1 MSLAAIHPAVPARA
15 LKAWRTVRRLK
26 QGHVAEL
33 LGVAQ
38 STVSRWEAGR
48 ATPDSDEAR
57 GLVTLMATPLDGAAE
72 HALGRLVRGAGTP
85 VHLVCDLTHRLLAAS
100 PGRTRD
106 WRRPASDLLGRSLWR
121 YASAEIVAAE
131 AALDDAGWFD
141 DGPQAMRITTGAN
154 DSNEVPIR
162 PCSFLWSRLQLA
174 DGSFV
179 RVVEGG

>member
-100 PGRTRD
+100 PARTRD

-121 YASAEIVAAE
+121 YASTEIVEAE
-131 AALDDAGWFD
+131 AALEANGWFD
-141 DGPQAMRITTGAN
+141 DGPQAMTVVTGAN
-154 DSNEVPIR
+154 DSDEVPIR
-162 PCSFLWSRLQLA
+162 PCRFLWSRLQLA
-174 DGSFV
+174 DGTFV